1 MLPLTFADPADY
13 DKVCGEGMLL
23 DIVNLPPKPG
33 ERLRVIARDAATG
46 ETMHEIAV
54 DHTFND
60 EQIEWFGSFGRRLD
74 EVCEEEIVEEEW
86 DAEKWKLPPMPT
98 FEDVPSF
105 EIEAA

>member
-1 MLPLTFADPADY
+1 MRDALASANGANEA
-13 DKVCGEGMLL
+13 GEGEGGGGGEGEGGGKVLAAFDRLAENQKHVTALL
-23 DIVNLPPKPG
+23 
-33 ERLRVIARDAATG
+33 
-46 ETMHEIAV
+46 
-54 DHTFND
+54 D

-86 DAEKWKLPPMPT
+86 DAEKLKLPPMPT